1 VLNLLDIA
9 ARMEAGERFMVKFQ
23 LASTG
28 KLEAMTSKL
37 LDVVEEK
44 NRVFVHNGKG
54 IIWIDMSEV
63 LDIFPEE

>member
-1 VLNLLDIA
+1 MLNLLDIE

-23 LASTG
+23 LASTNKSG
-28 KLEAMTSKL
+28 IMTSKL

-44 NRVFVHNGKG
+44 NRVFVHDGKG

-63 LDIFPEE
+63 IDIFSEE